1 MVQSINNVGSQQA
14 LENNWNDENAMRKF
28 ERATEGA
35 SRQRKDEIQANK
47 QRPNSVELRAG
58 SKSVEQKSVPAE
70 QNPSQA
76 SFEALAANKPDR
88 RLQDG
93 HADEISASNR
103 ITRQYVA
110 GGLFL
115 AVLAVVIGYLYFI

>member
-1 MVQSINNVGSQQA
+1 MVQPINNVGSQQA

-47 QRPNSVELRAG
+47 QRPNSVELGAS
-58 SKSVEQKSVPAE
+58 SKSVEQKNAPAD
-70 QNPSQA
+70 QDAAQA
-76 SFEALAANKPDR
+76 SFEASAANKRDIDPQAGQANDVK
-88 RLQDG
+88 
-93 HADEISASNR
+93 ASNGA
-103 ITRQYVA
+103 TRHYLA

-115 AVLAVVIGYLYFI
+115 AILTVVIGYLFI